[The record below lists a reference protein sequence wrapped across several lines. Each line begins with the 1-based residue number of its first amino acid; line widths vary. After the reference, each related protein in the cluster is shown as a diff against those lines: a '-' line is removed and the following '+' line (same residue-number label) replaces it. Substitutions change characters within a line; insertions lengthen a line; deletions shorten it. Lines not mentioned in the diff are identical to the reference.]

1 LIFSRIKII
10 KVSDEDISVTFRNDI
25 QKKAS
30 IFIWIYKSYYM
41 LSEEN
46 RFISIIST
54 LSRIEFF
61 NYLSCLNHDIT
72 RITKKVCFFSTFVL
86 VESI

>member
-1 LIFSRIKII
+1 
-10 KVSDEDISVTFRNDI
+10 VSDEDISVTFRNDI

-46 RFISIIST
+46 RFISI
-54 LSRIEFF
+54 
-61 NYLSCLNHDIT
+61 
-72 RITKKVCFFSTFVL
+72 
-86 VESI
+86 